1 MGMKIL
7 GITGGVGSGKSEV
20 LCCLEKEYGAVICQL
35 DDVARQLQK
44 RGHSCY
50 QRIIEQFGT
59 GVTGSDKELDR
70 KKLSGLIF
78 GDTEKRNLLNSIVH
92 PAVKDFVK
100 CDIERKRLRGTVLY
114 VIEAALLPGAG
125 YEDICGEMWY
135 IYARESVR
143 RERLKKSRGYS
154 DERITSMIEAQPT
167 EQEFR
172 RVCQRVID
180 NSGSFE
186 ETKRQI
192 GEII

>member
-1 MGMKIL
+1 MKVL

-20 LCCLEKEYGAVICQL
+20 LRCLGKEYGAVICQL

-50 QRIIEQFGT
+50 QRIIEEFGT
-59 GVTGSDKELDR
+59 GVIGPDKELDR

-92 PAVKDFVK
+92 PEVKAFVQQ
-100 CDIERKRLRGTVLY
+100 DIEKKRLQGVTLY

-135 IYARESVR
+135 IYAGESVR

-154 DERITSMIEAQPT
+154 DERITSMIEAQPK
-167 EQEFR
+167 EEEFR
-172 RVCQRVID
+172 RVCRRVID
-180 NSGSFE
+180 NSGFFE